1 VQIEVTEYLLLLGA
15 ESFVFQFSIQN
26 IKIRVYRTTV
36 FLLFCMGL
44 KLGQNKIKNTTR
56 LPLLTHSRNC
66 YTCNQ
71 TLKRKRRNILMTE
84 ANIFCETTNLFP

>member
-26 IKIRVYRTTV
+26 IKIKVYRTTV
-36 FLLFCMGL
+36 FLLFCMGV
-44 KLGQNKIKNTTR
+44 KLGQKKTTR

-84 ANIFCETTNLFP
+84 ENIFCETTNLFP